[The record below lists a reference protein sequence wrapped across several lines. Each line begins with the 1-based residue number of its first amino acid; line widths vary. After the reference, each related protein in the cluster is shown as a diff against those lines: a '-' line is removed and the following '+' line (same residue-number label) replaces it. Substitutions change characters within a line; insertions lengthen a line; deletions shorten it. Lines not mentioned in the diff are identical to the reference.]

1 MAQKTNEF
9 WIFRASRASWLPR
22 IPRKKQKNRI
32 KAKKKLARYGKK
44 CVLLGMKSDN
54 KTKGHAMGNF
64 EYSHKPKRYENM
76 ELIMSVGSAINTKN
90 GMVYPI
96 KKNSGAVLWN
106 EGFNIVDAWY
116 DYDNN
121 YKWFLQIDVFDKKIV
136 NDVILKLITINVKK
150 S

>member
-9 WIFRASRASWLPR
+9 WIFKASRASWLPR

-54 KTKGHAMGNF
+54 KTKGNAMGNF

-96 KKNSGAVLWN
+96 KKNSGAILWN

-121 YKWFLQIDVFDKKIV
+121 YKWFLQIDVWDKQIV
-136 NDVILKLITINVKK
+136 NDVILRLITKK
-150 S
+150 V